1 MRYTVT
7 WAHLIFWTTAHE
19 DTGTWFLGSDESM
32 IHDDVCLLKLLI
44 FVDIDCK
51 ILLALILVCGDMMLM
66 LMDTCFI
73 CSEIVSFLMFI
84 EIKHKSIPLDRM
96 TQT

>member
-1 MRYTVT
+1 M
-7 WAHLIFWTTAHE
+7 
-19 DTGTWFLGSDESM
+19 
-32 IHDDVCLLKLLI
+32 LLLNLLI

-51 ILLALILVCGDMMLM
+51 ILLALILVCGDMM